1 MKDINQVIKNR
12 YNRVSSIYDVMDKM
26 IKNNWRNELIGQVQ
40 GKVLE
45 VGVGTGANLAYYP
58 SEAEVTGIDF
68 SSGMLKKAREK
79 LEELENR
86 KTIELVEMD
95 AQELEFP
102 DDSFDFIISTCV
114 YCSVPDPVKGFQE
127 MRRVCKPEGK
137 ILMLEHMRSD
147 NPVMG
152 SLMDVSN
159 PLVVKLWGAN
169 INRRTLDNIQN
180 AGLKIDTNE
189 KLMGTIMR
197 KLVLKPNK

>member
-1 MKDINQVIKNR
+1 MIKNR

-26 IKNNWRNELIGQVQ
+26 IKSDWRNELISQVQ

-45 VGVGTGANLAYYP
+45 VGVGTGANLTYYP
-58 SEAEVTGIDF
+58 SEAEVTGVDF
-68 SSGMLKKAREK
+68 SSGMLKKARAK

-86 KTIELVEMD
+86 KTIKLVEMD
-95 AQELEFP
+95 VQELEFP

-137 ILMLEHMRSD
+137 ILMLEHMRSE

-152 SLMDVSN
+152 SLMDVFN

-180 AGLKIDTNE
+180 AGLKIETNE

-197 KLVLKPNK
+197 KLVLKPHK